1 MITDA
6 MRASLQAAV
15 GSFLSETCDVARE
28 VVTMG
33 EYGEQERH
41 WQALAAG
48 VACRLI
54 TPKYNQRAL
63 IAATDGREAA
73 KEEYGLIVP
82 VSAAALQVKDRVTV
96 NGQEWYVTQ
105 LANSLTD
112 LPFQRVMVSA
122 GEAGIG

>member
-6 MRASLQAAV
+6 MRAAMQAAV

-41 WQALAAG
+41 WQALASG

-54 TPKYNQRAL
+54 TPKSKYNQRAL
-63 IAATDGREAA
+63 IAVTDGREAA
-73 KEEYGLIVP
+73 KEE
-82 VSAAALQVKDRVTV
+82 
-96 NGQEWYVTQ
+96 
-105 LANSLTD
+105 
-112 LPFQRVMVSA
+112 
-122 GEAGIG
+122 